1 MIIKMKNDDLIQ
13 SVNFVQ
19 NGVIYLQDSQKIY
32 FYINLYPTSFTNAVT
47 RPSSS
52 VWLPSDWYVWMT
64 QIEVSIS
71 DISFGKMP

>member
-1 MIIKMKNDDLIQ
+1 MKNDDLIQ

-52 VWLPSDWYVWMT
+52 V
-64 QIEVSIS
+64 
-71 DISFGKMP
+71 